1 MSANVK
7 IVFIVIIGVGA
18 CLLSIFFSQHFREKD
33 DNSQLLLFNIGQVS
47 ERIEHI
53 QLLGRSFIQD
63 ADQAIWDQISQTMES
78 VRWNLRKAPDTGGS
92 WQQEIEALNRSLED
106 YHRIITQL
114 YEPAVNMKAEK
125 KALQELG
132 LTFSREVEKEI
143 IKPYRKEEGLR
154 IYRGESIDPFKSR
167 VKDSAYDLVALHIKQ
182 QLILLELLLGSDIE
196 AYKQKKQQF
205 STALAQ
211 HKARLRYMAVLMG
224 NDPAIQSVLDSLNQK
239 LDSLIDN
246 EQDIIGRFVALAEL
260 DDHLSAAGD
269 KLIAAGRDLSSKI
282 TSDTLKA
289 GRLNRILNWSLMLAI
304 LGSLS
309 VLGALLAR
317 NIIQFVKDLRTTQQ
331 ELKESEE
338 KYRMLLENLPQKI
351 FYKDVN
357 SVYIACNENFARDLN
372 ISPDEIKG
380 KTDYDFFPKG
390 VAEKYQTDD
399 IRIVQAR
406 KTEELIEKY
415 NQGGEEF
422 IVQTVKTIIKNE
434 KGEVAGLLGVFWDI
448 TEQIKAREEL
458 KNSEERYRELVE
470 NAVMGFYQVKR
481 NGEFIMV
488 NRRMAEIFDYA
499 STQEFMAD
507 IDSITKL
514 YAHPEERSRIIKQID
529 DEGYVDGKEVEFKRE
544 TEESVWVKVNTRVTT
559 DKDGDFI
566 YEGTLEDITEQKR
579 MEEEQKKLETQL
591 QQAYRMEAIGTL
603 AGGIAHDFNN
613 ILSAI
618 IGYTEI
624 AISDVE
630 RNTSVHNSLSEVL
643 RAGDRA
649 KNLVNQILTFSRQT
663 EQESKPVQVKIITN
677 DALRLLR
684 ASLPATIEIRSYLR
698 SESAI
703 MADPTQ
709 IHQIVMNLG
718 TNASYA
724 MGDKGGLL
732 EIRLDDVQFGK
743 KDAAK
748 HHELGP
754 GSYIKLTL
762 SDTGEG
768 MEPHV
773 LERIFDPFFTT
784 KEKEKGTGMGLS
796 VVHGIV
802 KSGGGSISVQSESGK
817 GTCFEILFPII
828 EIAPEPDFTAEEPIP
843 KGTERIL
850 FIDDENAIVDLT
862 KRQLESLGYQ
872 VTTRTDPIEALEMF
886 KLQPDRFDMVITDMT
901 MPKMT
906 GKELSENLLRIKP
919 SLPVILCTG
928 FSASMDE
935 NRAAAIGIK
944 ALIFK
949 PILKRNIAQ
958 TIRKVLE

>member
-18 CLLSIFFSQHFREKD
+18 CLLSIFFSQYFREKD
-33 DNSQLLLFNIGQVS
+33 HNNQLLLFHIGQVS
-47 ERIEHI
+47 GKIEHI
-53 QLLGRSFIQD
+53 RLLGRSFIQD
-63 ADQAIWDQISQTMES
+63 ADQAIWDQISQTMEF
-78 VRWNLRKAPDTGGS
+78 VRRNLRKAPDTDGN
-92 WQQEIEALNRSLED
+92 WQPEIEALNRRLED
-106 YHRIITQL
+106 YYRIITQL
-114 YEPAVNMKAEK
+114 YEPAVKMKAGK

-132 LTFSREVEKEI
+132 LTFSREVEEEI
-143 IKPYRKEEGLR
+143 IKPYRKEEGFR
-154 IYRGESIDPFKSR
+154 IYRGESIDPFKSKA
-167 VKDSAYDLVALHIKQ
+167 KDAAYDLVTLHTKQ
-182 QLILLELLLGSDIE
+182 QLILLELLLGSELE
-196 AYKQKKQQF
+196 AYKQKKQHF

-211 HKARLRYMAVLMG
+211 HKTRLRYMAVLMG
-224 NDPAIQSVLDSLNQK
+224 NDPAIQSILDSLNQK

-246 EQDIIGRFVALAEL
+246 EQDIIGRFVVLAEL
-260 DDHLSAAGD
+260 DDRLRAAGD
-269 KLIAAGRDLSSKI
+269 KLLAAGRDLSSKI

-289 GRLNRILNWSLMLAI
+289 GLLNQILNWSLMLGI
-304 LGSLS
+304 LASLS

-317 NIIQFVKDLRTTQQ
+317 NIIQFVKDLGTAQS

-338 KYRMLLENLPQKI
+338 KYRILLENLPQKL

-357 SVYIACNENFARDLN
+357 YVYVTCNENYAKDLN

-380 KTDYDFFPKG
+380 KTDYDFFPKAL
-390 VAEKYQTDD
+390 AEKYRTDD
-399 IRIVQAR
+399 MRVI
-406 KTEELIEKY
+406 KEKNTEELIEKY
-415 NQGGEEF
+415 IQNGEE
-422 IVQTVKTIIKNE
+422 ITVQTVKTIITNE
-434 KGEVAGLLGVFWDI
+434 SGEVAGLLGIFWDI

-488 NRRMAEIFDYA
+488 NRRMAGIFDYA
-499 STQEFMAD
+499 SPQELMAD
-507 IDSITKL
+507 IDNIKKL
-514 YAHPEERSRIIKQID
+514 YAHPEERIRIIKQID
-529 DEGYVDGKEVEFKRE
+529 DEGYVDGMEVAFKRK
-544 TEESVWVKVNTRVTT
+544 TGESVWVKLNTRVTT
-559 DKDGDFI
+559 DKEGAPI
-566 YEGTLEDITEQKR
+566 YEGTLEDITEQK
-579 MEEEQKKLETQL
+579 MMAEEQKKMEMQL

-613 ILSAI
+613 ILAAI

-630 RNTSVHNSLSEVL
+630 RNTSVHNSLSAVL
-643 RAGDRA
+643 KAGDRA

-663 EQESKPVQVKIITN
+663 EQESKPVQLKRITN
-677 DALRLLR
+677 DVLKLLR
-684 ASLPATIEIRSYLR
+684 ASIPATIEIRSYLR

-724 MGDKGGLL
+724 MRDKGGLL

-743 KDAAK
+743 EDAAK
-748 HHELGP
+748 HHELRP
-754 GSYIKLTL
+754 GSYVKLTL

-768 MEPHV
+768 MEHHV
-773 LERIFDPFFTT
+773 MERIFDPFFTT
-784 KEKEKGTGMGLS
+784 KEKGHGTGMGLS

-828 EIAPEPDFTAEEPIP
+828 EIAPEPDLTAEESIP

-850 FIDDENAIVDLT
+850 FIDDENAIADLT

-872 VTTRTDPIEALEMF
+872 VTTRTDPIEALEVF

-935 NRAAAIGIK
+935 SRAAAIGIK

-949 PILKRNIAQ
+949 PILKRDIAQ
-958 TIRKVLE
+958 AIRKVLD

>member
-1 MSANVK
+1 
-7 IVFIVIIGVGA
+7 
-18 CLLSIFFSQHFREKD
+18 
-33 DNSQLLLFNIGQVS
+33 
-47 ERIEHI
+47 
-53 QLLGRSFIQD
+53 
-63 ADQAIWDQISQTMES
+63 
-78 VRWNLRKAPDTGGS
+78 
-92 WQQEIEALNRSLED
+92 
-106 YHRIITQL
+106 
-114 YEPAVNMKAEK
+114 
-125 KALQELG
+125 
-132 LTFSREVEKEI
+132 
-143 IKPYRKEEGLR
+143 
-154 IYRGESIDPFKSR
+154 
-167 VKDSAYDLVALHIKQ
+167 
-182 QLILLELLLGSDIE
+182 
-196 AYKQKKQQF
+196 
-205 STALAQ
+205 
-211 HKARLRYMAVLMG
+211 
-224 NDPAIQSVLDSLNQK
+224 
-239 LDSLIDN
+239 LIDN
-246 EQDIIGRFVALAEL
+246 EQDIIGRFAVLAEL
-260 DDHLSAAGD
+260 DDRLRAAGD
-269 KLIAAGRDLSSKI
+269 KLLAAGRDLSSKI

-289 GRLNRILNWSLMLAI
+289 GLLNQILNWSLMLGI
-304 LGSLS
+304 LASLS

-317 NIIQFVKDLRTTQQ
+317 NIIQFVKDLGTAQS

-338 KYRMLLENLPQKI
+338 KYRILLENLPQKL

-357 SVYIACNENFARDLN
+357 YVYVTCNENYAKDLN

-380 KTDYDFFPKG
+380 KTDYDFFPKAL
-390 VAEKYQTDD
+390 AEKYRTDD
-399 IRIVQAR
+399 MRVI
-406 KTEELIEKY
+406 KEKNTEELIEKY
-415 NQGGEEF
+415 IQNGEE
-422 IVQTVKTIIKNE
+422 ITVQTVKTIITNE
-434 KGEVAGLLGVFWDI
+434 SGEVAGLLGIFWDI

-488 NRRMAEIFDYA
+488 NRRMAGIFDYA
-499 STQEFMAD
+499 SPQELMAD
-507 IDSITKL
+507 IDNIKKL
-514 YAHPEERSRIIKQID
+514 YAHPEERIRIIKQID
-529 DEGYVDGKEVEFKRE
+529 DEGYVDGMEVAFKRK
-544 TEESVWVKVNTRVTT
+544 TGESVWVKLNTRVTT
-559 DKDGDFI
+559 DKEGAPI
-566 YEGTLEDITEQKR
+566 YEGTLEDITEQK
-579 MEEEQKKLETQL
+579 MMAEEQKKMEMQL

-613 ILSAI
+613 ILAAI

-630 RNTSVHNSLSEVL
+630 RNTSVHNSLSAVL
-643 RAGDRA
+643 KAGDRA

-663 EQESKPVQVKIITN
+663 EQESKPVQLKRITK
-677 DALRLLR
+677 DVLKLLR
-684 ASLPATIEIRSYLR
+684 ASIPATIEIRSYLR

-724 MGDKGGLL
+724 MRDKGGLL
-732 EIRLDDVQFGK
+732 EIRLDDVQLRK
-743 KDAAK
+743 EDAAK
-748 HHELGP
+748 YHELRP
-754 GSYIKLTL
+754 GSYVKLTL

-768 MEPHV
+768 MEHHV
-773 LERIFDPFFTT
+773 MERIFDPFFTT
-784 KEKEKGTGMGLS
+784 KEKGHGTGMGLS

-828 EIAPEPDFTAEEPIP
+828 EIAPEPDLTAEESIP

-850 FIDDENAIVDLT
+850 FIDDENAIADLT

-872 VTTRTDPIEALEMF
+872 VTTRTDPIEALEVF

-935 NRAAAIGIK
+935 SRAAAIGIK

-949 PILKRNIAQ
+949 PILKRDIAQ
-958 TIRKVLE
+958 AIRKVLD